1 MKIKKSIAVVITV
14 IFIIGISCIS
24 VFASD
29 GEVFTGSSTEMLTNP
44 PIIESGTTTNSTAL
58 RIEQTKLYNSY
69 GKLENTALY
78 LVEGQYFIVDYGEK
92 GYIYNG
98 DHSMYGPYHR
108 PAEDCKV
115 YKYSNNTWEEVT
127 YPSGTYNDWHPYT
140 NKNLVMA
147 YNDLNRGTG
156 SSAVNIK
163 GNYKKLV
170 GFGSIT
176 INDFKPVMSGI
187 KSLLPV
193 IVPTIVGFLALRKGW
208 RFVRGETATA

>member
-1 MKIKKSIAVVITV
+1 MKIKKTLAVVITV

-29 GEVFTGSSTEMLTNP
+29 GEVFTGSSSEMLTNP
-44 PIIESGTTTNSTAL
+44 PFIESGTTTNSNAL
-58 RIEQTKLYNSY
+58 RIEQTKLYNTY
-69 GKLENTALY
+69 GNLENTALY
-78 LVEGQYFIVDYGEK
+78 LVNGQYFIVDYGEK

-98 DHSMYGPYHR
+98 DHSMYGPYHI
-108 PAEDCKV
+108 PMEDCKV
-115 YKYSNNTWEEVT
+115 YKYSNNAWEEVT
-127 YPSGTYNDWHPYT
+127 FPPNNYNDWHPYT

-147 YNDLNRGTG
+147 YNDLSRGSG

-170 GFGSIT
+170 GFDSIT

-193 IVPTIVGFLALRKGW
+193 IVPAVVGFLALRKGW

>member
-29 GEVFTGSSTEMLTNP
+29 GEVFTGSSTETLTNP

-58 RIEQTKLYNSY
+58 RIEQTKLYNTY
-69 GKLENTALY
+69 GNLKNTALY
-78 LVEGQYFIVDYGEK
+78 LVNGQYFIVDYGEK

-98 DHSMYGPYHR
+98 EHSMYGPYHI

-115 YKYSNNTWEEVT
+115 YKYSNNAWEEVT
-127 YPSGTYNDWHPYT
+127 YPSGTYNYWHPYT

-147 YNDLNRGTG
+147 YNDLSRGSG

>member
-1 MKIKKSIAVVITV
+1 MKIKKSLAVVFTV

-29 GEVFTGSSTEMLTNP
+29 GEVFTGSSTENLTNP
-44 PIIESGTTTNSTAL
+44 PFIQSGETSNSSSL
-58 RIEQTKLYNSY
+58 RIEQTKLYNTY
-69 GKLENTALY
+69 GNLENTALY
-78 LVEGQYFIVDYGEK
+78 LVNGQYFIVDYGVT
-92 GYIYNG
+92 GSIGNY
-98 DHSMYGPYHR
+98 DDPQYGGRHR
-108 PAEDCKV
+108 TYGDCKV
-115 YKYSNNTWEEVT
+115 YKNVNNSWEEVT
-127 YPSGTYNDWHPYT
+127 KFPASGDSPYT

-147 YNDLNRGTG
+147 YNDLSRGSG

>member
-1 MKIKKSIAVVITV
+1 MKIKKSLAVVITV
-14 IFIIGISCIS
+14 IFIIGISCVS

-44 PIIESGTTTNSTAL
+44 PLIESGTTTNSTAL

-115 YKYSNNTWEEVT
+115 YKYSNNAWEEVT
-127 YPSGTYNDWHPYT
+127 YPSGTYNGWHPYT

-147 YNDLNRGTG
+147 YNDLNRGSG

>member
-1 MKIKKSIAVVITV
+1 MKIKKSLAVLFTV

-24 VFASD
+24 AFASD
-29 GEVFTGSSTEMLTNP
+29 GEAFTGSSTEILTNP
-44 PIIESGTTTNSTAL
+44 PFIQSGETSNSSSL
-58 RIEQTKLYNSY
+58 RIEQTKLYNTY
-69 GKLENTALY
+69 GNLENTALY
-78 LVEGQYFIVDYGEK
+78 LVNGQYFIVDYGVT
-92 GYIYNG
+92 GSIANY
-98 DHSMYGPYHR
+98 DDPQYGGHHR
-108 PAEDCKV
+108 TYGDCKV
-115 YKYSNNTWEEVT
+115 YKNVNNSWEEVT
-127 YPSGTYNDWHPYT
+127 KFPASGDSPYT

-147 YNDLNRGTG
+147 YNDLSRGSG